1 MKKIPSILTLALFIP
16 SFLIACGCGGP
27 RNNLKIDIDSSD
39 AIFYG
44 KIIEIVDAHNF
55 YFAGGVG
62 FGLKYLNFEVIKTYR
77 GLNGAQLRVTVF
89 DDNSYSSCEGL
100 LRGKKTGDTVLIFA
114 DYMYRENSGM
124 IGTYMCGRHP
134 TFQNL
139 SPEERAFLSVDGWD
153 DPRSHH
159 DDPDG
164 FLKRNYPAK
173 NTAST
178 LEPPKKNPQ
187 MAIFIGSIALNVVL
201 SLFLIAERNK
211 P

>member
-1 MKKIPSILTLALFIP
+1 MKKIPPILILALSIP

-27 RNNLKIDIDSSD
+27 RNTLKTDIDSSG

-44 KIIEIVDAHNF
+44 KIIDIVAEHNF

-62 FGLKYLNFEVIKTYR
+62 FGLKYLNFEVIKSYR

-89 DDNSYSSCEGL
+89 DSGSYSSCQGL
-100 LRGKKTGDTVLIFA
+100 LPGKKIGDTVLIFA
-114 DYMYRENSGM
+114 DYMYGENSGM
-124 IGTYMCGRHP
+124 IGTYLCGRHP

-139 SPEERAFLSVDGWD
+139 SQEERAFLSVDGWD

-159 DDPDG
+159 YDPDG

-173 NTAST
+173 NIAST
-178 LEPPKKNPQ
+178 LEPAKKNPQ
-187 MAIFIGSIALNVVL
+187 MALLIISIALNVVL
-201 SLFLIAERNK
+201 SLFLIAKRNK
-211 P
+211 T

>member
-1 MKKIPSILTLALFIP
+1 MKKARSTLILLLFIP
-16 SFLIACGCGGP
+16 SFLIACGCGSP
-27 RNNLKIDIDSSD
+27 RNSLKIDIDSSG

-44 KIIEIVDAHNF
+44 KIIDIVAEHNF

-62 FGLKYLNFEVIKTYR
+62 FGLKYLNFEVIKSYR

-100 LRGKKTGDTVLIFA
+100 LRGKKVGDTVLVFA
-114 DYMYRENSGM
+114 DYMFREHSGM

-173 NTAST
+173 NPAST

-201 SLFLIAERNK
+201 SLLLIAIRNK
-211 P
+211 T

>member
-1 MKKIPSILTLALFIP
+1 MKNIPSILILALLTP
-16 SFLIACGCGGP
+16 YFLIACGCGGP
-27 RNNLKIDIDSSD
+27 RNNLQTDIDSSD

-44 KIIEIVDAHNF
+44 KIIEIVDTHNF

-100 LRGKKTGDTVLIFA
+100 LRGKKVGDTVLVFA
-114 DYMYRENSGM
+114 DYMFSEHSGM

-139 SPEERAFLSVDGWD
+139 SQEERAFLSVDGWD

-159 DDPDG
+159 NDPNG

-173 NTAST
+173 NTAPA
-178 LEPPKKNPQ
+178 LKAPKKNPQ
-187 MAIFIGSIALNVVL
+187 IALLFGSIALNVVL
-201 SLFLIAERNK
+201 TLFLISKNNK
-211 P
+211 T

>member
-1 MKKIPSILTLALFIP
+1 MRNITSMLILALFTP
-16 SFLIACGCGGP
+16 FFLIACGCGGP
-27 RNNLKIDIDSSD
+27 RNNLKTDIDSSD

-44 KIIEIVDAHNF
+44 KIIEIVNNHNF

-100 LRGKKTGDTVLIFA
+100 LRGKKVGDTVLVFA
-114 DYMYRENSGM
+114 DYMFNEHSGM

-134 TFQNL
+134 TFQKL
-139 SPEERAFLSVDGWD
+139 SQEERAFLSVDGWD

-173 NTAST
+173 NTAPAH
-178 LEPPKKNPQ
+178 EVPKKNSK
-187 MAIFIGSIALNVVL
+187 MALLFGSIALNMVL
-201 SLFLIAERNK
+201 SLLLIAKKNK
-211 P
+211 T